1 MSNAPVQPWSDSVAI
16 STFQASLDRCIID
29 PSFLTRFYARFR
41 ATNEE
46 AARRFAHVD
55 MRRQERVLRASLYM
69 VLRAAQGGDDG
80 LRHLTEIADSHS
92 QLRYDIGPSEY
103 EHWVASLMLAVSD
116 CDPEF
121 SAEVERAWRSCIQ
134 PCIDRMIARR
144 DELK

>member
-1 MSNAPVQPWSDSVAI
+1 MTQAPVQPWSDTHSIA
-16 STFQASLDRCIID
+16 TFQASLDRCIID

-41 ATNEE
+41 ATNDE

-80 LRHLTEIADSHS
+80 LRHLAEIADSHS
-92 QLRYDIGPSEY
+92 QLRHDIGPEEY
-103 EHWVASLMLAVSD
+103 KHWVNSLVLAVSD

-121 SAEVERAWRSCIQ
+121 SEDVERAWRTCIQ

-144 DELK
+144 EELK